1 MAVDVVMPRLGWTME
16 EGTLVEWTRQDGDA
30 VAAGEVIMLVESD
43 KAVTEVESF
52 DEGILRTPPDSPPP
66 GTTVP
71 IGTLLAFILQPGE
84 EMPEGPSGSPP
95 EAAAPAPPGPAPAAE
110 PETAPPRHSGAALEA
125 APAAPPVPGRTP
137 VSPLRGRRGP
147 AISPRARR
155 VAVELGIDWKR
166 LSGSGRTGR
175 IVERDVRAAAETASA
190 APALAAPAPAAAS
203 QAVEVDVTAFAGHCD
218 RLAVLMKRAP
228 VVPGMLDLV
237 LRSVGRALAE
247 APSLAG
253 AGAGVR
259 VQRDGFAAVLKR
271 FPSLSVLDICG
282 ALADD
287 ETAEAGAVP
296 AATPFGVVALEGVDS
311 LAPGLPPGAVAVL
324 GLGAVRE
331 KEGDGGTRKS
341 LNLRMTYDLF
351 AVADAEAQ
359 QFLGALRSYL
369 EDPFNWLSW

>member
-52 DEGILRTPPDSPPP
+52 DEGILRIPPDSPPP

-95 EAAAPAPPGPAPAAE
+95 EAASSAPGPSGQAPAA
-110 PETAPPRHSGAALEA
+110 PETAPAA
-125 APAAPPVPGRTP
+125 APVPARAP
-137 VSPLRGRRGP
+137 VSPRRGRRGP

-190 APALAAPAPAAAS
+190 APAPAAAS

-237 LRSVGRALAE
+237 LRSVGRALKE

-253 AGAGVR
+253 ADAGVR
-259 VQRDGFAAVLKR
+259 VQRDHSAAVLER
-271 FPSLSVLDICG
+271 FQSLSVLDIG
-282 ALADD
+282 RALAGE
-287 ETAEAGAVP
+287 ETAVAGDVP
-296 AATPFGVVALEGVDS
+296 AATPFSVVALEDVDV
-311 LAPGLPPGAVAVL
+311 LAPGLTPGAVAVL
-324 GLGAVRE
+324 GLGSVRE
-331 KEGDGGTRKS
+331 REGAGGERKS
-341 LNLRMTYDLF
+341 LNLRLTYDLS
-351 AVADAEAQ
+351 AVTDAEAQ

-369 EDPFNWLSW
+369 EDPFTWLSW

>member
-52 DEGILRTPPDSPPP
+52 DEGILRIPPDSPPP

-84 EMPEGPSGSPP
+84 EMPEGPSGSAP
-95 EAAAPAPPGPAPAAE
+95 EAAAPAPAGPAPSAE
-110 PETAPPRHSGAALEA
+110 PETAAPGHVEAAPEA
-125 APAAPPVPGRTP
+125 APAPPARAQASD
-137 VSPLRGRRGP
+137 SPRRGRRGP

-175 IVERDVRAAAETASA
+175 IVERDVRAAAETAST
-190 APALAAPAPAAAS
+190 PPAPTAAS
-203 QAVEVDVTAFAGHCD
+203 QAVEVDMTVFARYCD

-228 VVPGMLDLV
+228 AVPGMLDLV

-247 APSLAG
+247 APSLSG
-253 AGAGVR
+253 AAAGVR
-259 VQRDGFAAVLKR
+259 VQRDGSAAVLKR

-282 ALADD
+282 ALAGE
-287 ETAEAGAVP
+287 ETAAAGNV
-296 AATPFGVVALEGVDS
+296 AASTPFSVVALEEVNV
-311 LAPGLPPGAVAVL
+311 LVPGLAPGAVAVL

-331 KEGDGGTRKS
+331 RDGAGGQRKS
-341 LNLRMTYDLF
+341 LNLRLTYDPSAL
-351 AVADAEAQ
+351 ADAEAQ

-369 EDPFNWLSW
+369 EDPFTWLSW

>member
-1 MAVDVVMPRLGWTME
+1 MAADVVMPRLGWTME

-52 DEGILRTPPDSPPP
+52 DGGILRIPPDSPPP

-84 EMPEGPSGSPP
+84 EMPEGPSGRAP
-95 EAAAPAPPGPAPAAE
+95 EAAASAPAPSGQAPAGPEAAAVAPPGPVQA
-110 PETAPPRHSGAALEA
+110 
-125 APAAPPVPGRTP
+125 P
-137 VSPLRGRRGP
+137 VSPRRGRRGP
-147 AISPRARR
+147 AVSPRARR

-175 IVERDVRAAAETASA
+175 IVERDVRAAAETAS
-190 APALAAPAPAAAS
+190 AAPAPAAAS

-247 APSLAG
+247 APSLSA
-253 AGAGVR
+253 AEAGVR
-259 VQRDGFAAVLKR
+259 VQRDGSAAVLKR
-271 FPSLSVLDICG
+271 FPSLSVLDICE
-282 ALADD
+282 ALTGD

-311 LAPGLPPGAVAVL
+311 LTPGLPPGAVAVL
-324 GLGAVRE
+324 GLGAMRE
-331 KEGDGGTRKS
+331 REGAGGLEKS
-341 LNLRMTYDLF
+341 LDLRMTYDLS
-351 AVADAEAQ
+351 AVPDAEAQ

>member
-30 VAAGEVIMLVESD
+30 VGAGEVIMLVESD

-52 DEGILRTPPDSPPP
+52 DEGILRIPPDSPPP

-84 EMPEGPSGSPP
+84 EMPEGPSVSAP
-95 EAAAPAPPGPAPAAE
+95 EAAVPAPPGPAPAAE
-110 PETAPPRHSGAALEA
+110 PETAPPGHAEAAPEA
-125 APAAPPVPGRTP
+125 APAAPPARAQAP
-137 VSPLRGRRGP
+137 VSPRGRRGP

-175 IVERDVRAAAETASA
+175 IVERDVRAAAETAT
-190 APALAAPAPAAAS
+190 AAPAPAAAS

-247 APSLAG
+247 APSLSG
-253 AGAGVR
+253 ADAEVR
-259 VQRDGFAAVLKR
+259 VQRDGSAAVLER
-271 FPSLSVLDICG
+271 FRSLSVLDISR
-282 ALADD
+282 ALEGG
-287 ETAEAGAVP
+287 ETAGTGQVP
-296 AATPFGVVALEGVDS
+296 AATPFGLVALEGVDS
-311 LAPGLPPGAVAVL
+311 LTPGLPPGAVAVL

-331 KEGDGGTRKS
+331 REGAGGRRKS
-341 LNLRMTYDLF
+341 LNLQLTYDPSAL
-351 AVADAEAQ
+351 ADAEAQ
-359 QFLGALRSYL
+359 QFLGVLRSYL

>member
-1 MAVDVVMPRLGWTME
+1 MAADVVMPRLGWTME

-52 DEGILRTPPDSPPP
+52 DEGILRIPPDSPPP

-95 EAAAPAPPGPAPAAE
+95 EATSSAPAPSGQAPAA
-110 PETAPPRHSGAALEA
+110 PVTT
-125 APAAPPVPGRTP
+125 PAAPPVPARAP

-190 APALAAPAPAAAS
+190 APAPAAAT

-228 VVPGMLDLV
+228 VVPGMFDLV
-237 LRSVGRALAE
+237 LRSVGMALKE
-247 APSLAG
+247 APSLSEAE
-253 AGAGVR
+253 AGVR
-259 VQRDGFAAVLKR
+259 VQRDGSAAVLER
-271 FPSLSVLDICG
+271 FPSLSVLDICE
-282 ALADD
+282 ALADG

-296 AATPFGVVALEGVDS
+296 AATRFGVVALEGVDS
-311 LAPGLPPGAVAVL
+311 LTPGLPPGAVAVL

-331 KEGDGGTRKS
+331 REGAGGPQKS
-341 LNLRMTYDLF
+341 LNLGMTYDFSALS
-351 AVADAEAQ
+351 DAEAQ